1 MASLSQCCGR
11 IFTPLRGRRRGNAAE
26 GAPPAVCSAVLRPH
40 LLADERPKL
49 LRDDPTERLQGLLP
63 ALGGQHGPELG
74 RRYLWPG
81 RRRHGGGLGRGWDL
95 RMAGLLAADA
105 YGRGTSPPAF
115 LRPPT
120 RL

>member
-1 MASLSQCCGR
+1 M
-11 IFTPLRGRRRGNAAE
+11 
-26 GAPPAVCSAVLRPH
+26 PH

-81 RRRHGGGLGRGWDL
+81 RCRHGGGLVRGWDL
-95 RMAGLLAADA
+95 CMAGLLVADA
-105 YGRGTSPPAF
+105 DGLGTSPPAL
-115 LRPPT
+115 LRPQS